1 MTARE
6 TTAGSPRRRV
16 RGATAAWLALLVLG
30 MALIVWQAAKPA
42 AVTEP
47 DADDIAAAPLVSAP
61 LAQWSAVELL
71 GSDGLHRFERDPS
84 GRWLRH
90 AEVAGEAAEHRHDA
104 DAAAAERIA
113 TVLGAF
119 SRAGIERRIAV
130 TDPARLAVYGLDR
143 PPLIVMIRGSEGRPV
158 LTLEVGQLAPDGL
171 SRYVRLPRDGSVL
184 TIPNYQVD
192 GLLELTRAAPAAGAP
207 ASVNSR

>member
-90 AEVAGEAAEHRHDA
+90 AEVAGEA
-104 DAAAAERIA
+104 
-113 TVLGAF
+113 T
-119 SRAGIERRIAV
+119 
-130 TDPARLAVYGLDR
+130 
-143 PPLIVMIRGSEGRPV
+143 
-158 LTLEVGQLAPDGL
+158 
-171 SRYVRLPRDGSVL
+171 
-184 TIPNYQVD
+184 
-192 GLLELTRAAPAAGAP
+192 
-207 ASVNSR
+207 